1 MNLIKKFDKIIPKE
15 KRCIFLATTEE
26 VKEALNK
33 WVKMLDDPEVAD
45 EFEGFNKTMQ
55 FEFSDIDYKLKMIF
69 NNKTARLE
77 EGFDENAE
85 MGLEIKSDLFVG
97 IATGEV
103 DPMEAFMEGE
113 LKTKG
118 DMNSLQRLEVFMDI
132 D

>member
-1 MNLIKKFDKIIPKE
+1 MATPEEIKE
-15 KRCIFLATTEE
+15 S
-26 VKEALNK
+26 LNM
-33 WVKMLDDPEVAD
+33 WVKMLDNPEVAD

-55 FEFSDIDYKLKMIF
+55 FEFSDLDYKIKMVF
-69 NNKTARLE
+69 ENKKARLE

-85 MGLEIKSDLFVG
+85 MGLEINSDLFVG

-103 DPMEAFMEGE
+103 DPMEVFMEGE

>member
-1 MNLIKKFDKIIPKE
+1 M
-15 KRCIFLATTEE
+15 ATIDQL
-26 VKEALNK
+26 KAALNK
-33 WVKMLDDPEVAD
+33 WAAMLDDPEIAE

-55 FEFSDIDYKLKMIF
+55 FEFSDLDYKIKMVF
-69 NNKTARLE
+69 ENKTARLE

-85 MGLEIKSDLFVG
+85 MGLEINSDLFIG

-103 DPMEAFMEGE
+103 DPMEVFMEGE

>member
-1 MNLIKKFDKIIPKE
+1 M
-15 KRCIFLATTEE
+15 ATNEE
-26 VKEALNK
+26 VKDAING
-33 WVKMLDDPEVAD
+33 WVKMLEEPEIAD

-55 FEFSDIDYKLKMIF
+55 FVFPDIDYKLKMIF
-69 NNKTARLE
+69 ENKTARLE

-85 MGLEIKSDLFVG
+85 MGLEVNSDLFVG

-103 DPMEAFMEGE
+103 DPMEAFMDGE

-118 DMNSLQRLEVFMDI
+118 DMGALQRLEVFMDI

>member
-1 MNLIKKFDKIIPKE
+1 
-15 KRCIFLATTEE
+15 LATQEE

-33 WVKMLDDPEVAD
+33 WVKLLDDSDIAN

-55 FEFSDIDYKLKMIF
+55 FEFSDLNYKLKMIF
-69 NNKTARLE
+69 ENKTARIE

-85 MGLEIKSDLFVG
+85 MGLEVNSDLFMG
-97 IATGEV
+97 IATGEL

-118 DMNSLQRLEVFMDI
+118 DMNSLQKLDIFMDI

>member
-1 MNLIKKFDKIIPKE
+1 M
-15 KRCIFLATTEE
+15 ATKEE

-33 WVKMLDDPEVAD
+33 WAKLVDNPEVAQ

-55 FEFSDIDYKLKMIF
+55 FIFSDIDYKIKMIF
-69 NNKTARLE
+69 EDKKVRLE
-77 EGFDENAE
+77 EGFDENSE
-85 MGLEIKSDLFVG
+85 MSLETGSDLFVG

-118 DMNSLQRLEVFMDI
+118 DMNALQRLEIFMDFE
-132 D
+132 

>member
-1 MNLIKKFDKIIPKE
+1 MATKE
-15 KRCIFLATTEE
+15 EI
-26 VKEALNK
+26 KEALNK
-33 WVKMLDDPEVAD
+33 WVKLLDDSDVAN

-55 FEFSDIDYKLKMIF
+55 FEFTDLGYKLKMIIE
-69 NNKTARLE
+69 NKTARIE

-85 MGLEIKSDLFVG
+85 MGLEVNSDLFMG
-97 IATGEV
+97 IATGEL

-118 DMNSLQRLEVFMDI
+118 DMNSLQKLDIFMDI

>member
-1 MNLIKKFDKIIPKE
+1 
-15 KRCIFLATTEE
+15 LATPEE
-26 VKEALNK
+26 IKEALDK
-33 WVKMLDDPEVAD
+33 WVKILDDPDVAD

-55 FEFSDIDYKLKMIF
+55 FEFSDLDYKIKMIF
-69 NNKTARLE
+69 KNKTARLE

-85 MGLEIKSDLFVG
+85 MGLEIESDLFVG
-97 IATGEV
+97 IATGDV

-118 DMNSLQRLEVFMDI
+118 DMNSLQKLEVFMDI

>member
-1 MNLIKKFDKIIPKE
+1 M
-15 KRCIFLATTEE
+15 ATIEE

-33 WVKMLDDPEVAD
+33 WVKALDDPEVAE
-45 EFEGFNKTMQ
+45 EFEDFNKTMQ
-55 FEFSDIDYKLKMIF
+55 FVFADIDFKLKMIF
-69 NNKTARLE
+69 ENKTVKIE

-85 MGLEIKSDLFVG
+85 MGLETTSDIFVG

-118 DMNSLQRLEVFMDI
+118 DLNALQRLEIFMDI

>member
-1 MNLIKKFDKIIPKE
+1 M
-15 KRCIFLATTEE
+15 TTREE

-33 WVKMLDDPEVAD
+33 WVKVLDDPEIAY

-55 FEFSDIDYKLKMIF
+55 FEFSDIDYKVKMVF
-69 NNKTARLE
+69 QNKTARLE

-97 IATGEV
+97 IATGDV

-118 DMNSLQRLEVFMDI
+118 DMNSLQKLEIFMDI

>member
-1 MNLIKKFDKIIPKE
+1 MATLEEIKE
-15 KRCIFLATTEE
+15 S
-26 VKEALNK
+26 LNK
-33 WVKMLDDPEVAD
+33 WVKMLDNPEVAD

-55 FEFSDIDYKLKMIF
+55 FEFSDLDYKIKMVF
-69 NNKTARLE
+69 ENKTARLE

-85 MGLEIKSDLFVG
+85 MGLEINSDLFIG

-103 DPMEAFMEGE
+103 DPMEIFMEGE

>member
-1 MNLIKKFDKIIPKE
+1 M
-15 KRCIFLATTEE
+15 ATIEE

-33 WVKMLDDPEVAD
+33 WAKALDDPEIAE

-55 FEFSDIDYKLKMIF
+55 FVFADIDFKLKMIF
-69 NNKTARLE
+69 KNKTAKIE

-85 MGLEIKSDLFVG
+85 MGLEINSDLFLG
-97 IATGEV
+97 ISTGEV
-103 DPMEAFMEGE
+103 DPMEVFMEGE

>member
-1 MNLIKKFDKIIPKE
+1 M
-15 KRCIFLATTEE
+15 ATTEE
-26 VKEALNK
+26 VKDAING
-33 WVKMLDDPEVAD
+33 WVKMLEEPDIAD

-55 FEFSDIDYKLKMIF
+55 FVFPDIDYKLKMIF
-69 NNKTARLE
+69 KNKTARLE

-85 MGLEIKSDLFVG
+85 MGLEVNSDLFVG

-103 DPMEAFMEGE
+103 DPMEAFMDGE

-118 DMNSLQRLEVFMDI
+118 DMGALQRLEVFMDI

>member
-1 MNLIKKFDKIIPKE
+1 
-15 KRCIFLATTEE
+15 LATKEE

-33 WVKMLDDPEVAD
+33 WVKLLDDSDIAN

-55 FEFSDIDYKLKMIF
+55 FEFSDLNYKLKMIF
-69 NNKTARLE
+69 ENKSARIE

-85 MGLEIKSDLFVG
+85 MGLEVNSDLFVG
-97 IATGEV
+97 IATGDV

-118 DMNSLQRLEVFMDI
+118 DMNSLQKLDIFMDI

>member
-1 MNLIKKFDKIIPKE
+1 M
-15 KRCIFLATTEE
+15 ATREE
-26 VKEALNK
+26 VEEALNK
-33 WVKMLDDPEVAD
+33 WAKVLDDPEIAD

-55 FEFSDIDYKLKMIF
+55 FEFSDIDYKVKMVF
-69 NNKTARLE
+69 QNKTARLE

-97 IATGEV
+97 IATGEI

-118 DMNSLQRLEVFMDI
+118 DMNSLQKLEIFMDI

>member
-1 MNLIKKFDKIIPKE
+1 M
-15 KRCIFLATTEE
+15 ATPEQI
-26 VKEALNK
+26 KEALNK
-33 WVKMLDDPEVAD
+33 WVKMLDDPDVAD

-55 FEFSDIDYKLKMIF
+55 FEFSDLDYKLKMIF
-69 NNKTARLE
+69 ENKTARLE

-85 MGLEIKSDLFVG
+85 MGLEVNSDLFVG

-103 DPMEAFMEGE
+103 DPMEVFMEGE